1 MRRLDCAS
9 GEHGPEYESACSC
22 ALKKSVTTNH
32 PERSPEGQQ
41 KRAQFDYI
49 IDVVIDPFKHCLP
62 LDMNGT
68 ERNVIWPVGPAL

>member
-32 PERSPEGQQ
+32 PERSPEAN
-41 KRAQFDYI
+41 KSAPSSI
-49 IDVVIDPFKHCLP
+49 TSL
-62 LDMNGT
+62 MS
-68 ERNVIWPVGPAL
+68 